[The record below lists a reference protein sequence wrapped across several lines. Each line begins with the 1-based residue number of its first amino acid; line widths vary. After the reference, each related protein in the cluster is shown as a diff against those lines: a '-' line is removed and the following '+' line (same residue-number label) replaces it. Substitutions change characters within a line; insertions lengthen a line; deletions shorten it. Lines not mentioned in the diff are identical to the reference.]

1 LGDLNGSTSPNLA
14 DSKINIDDVKRK
26 IGIYPNPFYNQ
37 LTIEIPNELF
47 NDKTNISYQLIDPN
61 GLVVLDKSEVNKAL
75 KHILDFSELS
85 VGIYIFILK
94 IDDYE
99 VRERIVKIQ

>member
-1 LGDLNGSTSPNLA
+1 LA
-14 DSKINIDDVKRK
+14 NSKINIDEVKSK

-37 LTIEIPNELF
+37 LTIEIPDVLL
-47 NDKTNISYQLIDPN
+47 NDKTDISYQLIDPN
-61 GLVVLDKSEVNKAL
+61 GLVVLDKSEVNKDL

-85 VGIYIFILK
+85 LGIYTFILR